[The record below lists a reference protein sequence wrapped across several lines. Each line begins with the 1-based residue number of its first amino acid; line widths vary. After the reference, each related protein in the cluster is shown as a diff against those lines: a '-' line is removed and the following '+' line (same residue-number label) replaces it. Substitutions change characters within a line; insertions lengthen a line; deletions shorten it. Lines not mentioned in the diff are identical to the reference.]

1 MSSPSLHSQTGF
13 LRPAIDWRGWRMM
26 TRGPLRGLSICVTT
40 RRLDVSCRETAPG
53 HLITHFSARSVV
65 TGSYGKIV
73 STCDRHTT
81 TCTDT
86 GPPYGRTASALVVP
100 ACKHPPGTLT
110 SRSGYRC
117 RKMFQSSCLY
127 YPSEEVPL
135 VERTLLGCFPRSV
148 AVVVGR

>member
-86 GPPYGRTASALVVP
+86 GPPYGRTASVLVVP
-100 ACKHPPGTLT
+100 ACKHPPGTNYIPERIPLPEDV
-110 SRSGYRC
+110 SIILSVLSIRRSALSGAN
-117 RKMFQSSCLY
+117 FTWLFSSFCCL
-127 YPSEEVPL
+127 S
-135 VERTLLGCFPRSV
+135 
-148 AVVVGR
+148 